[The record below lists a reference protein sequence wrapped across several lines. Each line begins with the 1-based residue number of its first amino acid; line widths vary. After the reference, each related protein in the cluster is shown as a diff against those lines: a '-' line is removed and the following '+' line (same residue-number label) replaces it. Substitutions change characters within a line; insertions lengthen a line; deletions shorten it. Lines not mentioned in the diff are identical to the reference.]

1 VRVRSLTRADVEAA
15 LDLFA
20 AVAGEGRWLASE
32 GPIDRRE
39 VAARWQ
45 DLVATGEGA
54 LVLAEDGDGR
64 PPVGLAAIV
73 GRQEPELGMLVAA
86 GRRGE
91 GIGEALLVACLAV
104 ARSRGA
110 RRVILHVFP
119 HNGAA
124 LALYRKHG
132 FVELGLV
139 RGGYPRRNGERWDA
153 VRMAK
158 DLGGG

>member
-1 VRVRSLTRADVEAA
+1 VEAA

-20 AVAGEGRWLASE
+20 AVADEGVWLATE

-45 DLVATGEGA
+45 DLVATGQGA
-54 LVLAEDGDGR
+54 LLLAEDAAGG
-64 PPVGLAAIV
+64 PPVALAALV
-73 GRQEPELGMLVAA
+73 GKEEPELGMLVAA

-91 GIGEALLVACLAV
+91 GLGEAILEACLAL
-104 ARSRGA
+104 ARARGA

-119 HNGAA
+119 HNRAA

-158 DLGGG
+158 DLGG